1 MTENNPPRIKMTN
14 PWRTMSFITI
24 RQNNKHF
31 GEIRLTNGEKFDIT
45 EETTRGEMYRAQSRC
60 ICTHIFTMKQP

>member
-1 MTENNPPRIKMTN
+1 
-14 PWRTMSFITI
+14 MSFITI

-45 EETTRGEMYRAQSRC
+45 EETTREEMYRAQSRC
-60 ICTHIFTMKQP
+60 ICTYIFMMKQP